1 MSSQRL
7 LNTEALL
14 KQLKRVRR
22 RGARASRILQYTPEL
37 VEMLYPATMYPDLDA
52 EARSMVV
59 EHLIRQAV
67 DVIGGDEGHAL
78 AITLGL
84 LPGLMGMRLNDR
96 RKRAAEYMGVTAN
109 TWRRGP
115 NEGVLFY
122 DLAVEINRLY
132 GTDPN
137 PKLPARTSQ

>member
-1 MSSQRL
+1 MSSMRRL
-7 LNTEALL
+7 NFEALHHH
-14 KQLKRVRR
+14 LKRVRR

-37 VEMLYPATMYPDLDA
+37 VELLYPATLCPDLDA
-52 EARSMVV
+52 EERSMAV
-59 EHLIRQAV
+59 EHLIRRAV

-96 RKRAAEYMGVTAN
+96 RKRAAEYMGITAD

-132 GTDPN
+132 EAN
-137 PKLPARTSQ
+137 PHPSIPSRT